1 MLRFLFRKERQVE
14 QFIFSYIDYLGEA
27 RERFAKAMEVYLRD
41 GLCDN
46 FRFLAEQTHKAESK
60 ADDVRYA
67 VESMMYE
74 QALLPES
81 RGDILGLLEAV
92 DAVPGIFDRTL
103 YTIDNRRIQVP
114 EFLIAELREMVQV
127 SVEAVEAFEKQLR
140 GLFTAHEDVRPL
152 IQLINR
158 NESQVDHIER
168 NVMRQLFDSPIDPFA
183 KIQTKDLLV
192 ELADISDLAHQLSR
206 RVYIISVKRR
216 V

>member
-1 MLRFLFRKERQVE
+1 MFRFLFRKERQVE
-14 QFIFSYIDYLGEA
+14 QFIFTYIDHLAEA
-27 RERFAKAMEVYLRD
+27 RERFVKAMELYLSA
-41 GLCDN
+41 GLCDD

-74 QALLPES
+74 RALLPES

-92 DAVPGIFDRTL
+92 DAIPGIFDRIL
-103 YTIDNRRIQVP
+103 YTIDNRRIHAP
-114 EFLIAELREMVQV
+114 AFLIADLREMVQV

-140 GLFTAHEDVRPL
+140 ALFIGHTDVRPL
-152 IQLINR
+152 IQLIDR
-158 NESQVDHIER
+158 DESHVDHIER
-168 NVMRQLFDSPIDPFA
+168 RAMRLLFDSAIEPFEKLQA
-183 KIQTKDLLV
+183 KDLVV
-192 ELADISDLAHQLSR
+192 ELSDVSDLAHQVSR